1 VTEEA
6 NDNLGGHNEFGGE
19 NREFNVE
26 DLNCQQDFAEDAD
39 GGKSSLFPF
48 DAC

>member
-1 VTEEA
+1 VNEP
-6 NDNLGGHNEFGGE
+6 DNKDAGVEY
-19 NREFNVE
+19 REFDAE
-26 DLNCQQDFAEDAD
+26 DSDGQQEFAEDAD